1 MPAMLELKTR
11 YAEMSPARADRLK
24 QQVALNAHCPRAVAL
39 YVDLG
44 GDDWLHIYPAPK
56 QGEALST
63 DAAINTFLDIYNP
76 SANDDKEINLLE
88 RLIFNPT
95 PDYATVLEEQERE
108 TGSDQSQSH
117 DSQDDM
123 IASFL
128 SAHPAA
134 DVAGKNRPSVA
145 EPSTEPSEVTLA
157 EPAKEP
163 ESEPVAVREPVAEP
177 VPEQKSESASAGQ
190 KGRRPART
198 AAAAPAQHPG
208 TLSESLA
215 RIFIRQ
221 KRYRQAYDIISD
233 LNLNYPEKSVYF
245 ADQLRFLRRLIAI
258 QEARAQHAAPTD

>member
-1 MPAMLELKTR
+1 MRELKTR
-11 YAEMSPARADRLK
+11 YAEMSPARADSLK
-24 QQVALNAHCPRAVAL
+24 QQVALNAHCPRAAAL

-56 QGEALST
+56 QAETLST
-63 DAAINTFLDIYNP
+63 DAAIDTFLDIYNP

-95 PDYATVLEEQERE
+95 PDYATVLAEQERE
-108 TGSDQSQSH
+108 AEPDRLQSH

-134 DVAGKNRPSVA
+134 DVAGKNRPSASGPSVA
-145 EPSTEPSEVTLA
+145 EPSDAGSLLQ
-157 EPAKEP
+157 PAKNP
-163 ESEPVAVREPVAEP
+163 EREAVAGYGT
-177 VPEQKSESASAGQ
+177 EQKAETEAGGQ
-190 KGRRPART
+190 KPRRPGRPASV
-198 AAAAPAQHPG
+198 APAQHPG

-221 KRYRQAYDIISD
+221 KRYKQAYDIISD

-258 QEARAQHAAPTD
+258 QEARAQRPSPTD